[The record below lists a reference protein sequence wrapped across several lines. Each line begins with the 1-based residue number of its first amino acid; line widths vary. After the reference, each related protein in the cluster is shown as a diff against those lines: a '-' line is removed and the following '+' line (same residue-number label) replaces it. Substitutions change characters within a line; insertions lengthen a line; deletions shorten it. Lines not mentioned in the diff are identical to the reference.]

1 MEYQEVFD
9 KYLNFRGGFF
19 IEAGANNGLDQSN
32 TTFLEQ
38 AFGWTGL
45 LIEPNPHKF
54 RECVANRP
62 NCICENFA
70 LVSDS
75 YNAKTIEGDFN
86 HTDYQSLMGVVT
98 DLGDFYDSHL
108 VEAKEVR
115 KNLYGTIPVPVATL
129 TSLLNKNNITKIDL
143 LSLDVEGYEISVLN
157 GFDLNLYRPTYC
169 LIETCYNFNGGIR
182 QVAVTDHMVKNG
194 YEMIA
199 NVGNADTL
207 YRDTKT
213 KMR

>member
-1 MEYQEVFD
+1 MDYQEMFD

-19 IEAGANNGLDQSN
+19 VEAGANNGLDQSN

-38 AFGWTGL
+38 ALGWNGL

-54 RECVANRP
+54 EECVANRP

-75 YNAKTIEGDFN
+75 YKEETIEGDFN

-98 DLGDFYDSHL
+98 DLGDFYDNHL
-108 VEAKEVR
+108 VEAKQIR
-115 KNLYGTIPVPVATL
+115 KNMYGTIPVPVATL
-129 TSLLNKNNITKIDL
+129 TSLLKKNNISKIDFF
-143 LSLDVEGYEISVLN
+143 SLDVEGYEISVLN
-157 GFDLNLYRPTYC
+157 GFDLNTYRPKYC
-169 LIETCYNFNGGIR
+169 LIETCYNFNNGIR
-182 QVAVTDHMVKNG
+182 QVAVSDHMIKNG
-194 YEMIA
+194 YEPIA

-207 YRDTKT
+207 YRDTKN
-213 KMR
+213 